1 MRATVAHALACSLFL
16 ASSALAQIR
25 VVALPSKSPLVDF
38 RIVFLTGAAYD
49 PPEKPGL
56 ASLTASQIT
65 GGGTRE
71 LTYKQFVDTM
81 FPMAATVSSQVD
93 KEMITFYGSTD
104 IHNLEKYYA
113 LLRGILLTPGWREAD
128 LRRVKDRQINFL
140 RVSLRESNEEELA
153 KEVLYQTIYA
163 GRPYGH
169 QNTGTVSAL
178 QAMTMGDVRRFY
190 ESQFTQTNVVIGIGG
205 GYPEGFPDRM
215 KKDFEALPALP
226 KGAPTPRSIPQPR
239 SAGSPQALLIEKQTR
254 SVAISLGTPLD
265 VKRGDPDFLPLLV
278 AQSYLGQHR
287 VSGGRLFDRM
297 RDLRGLNYGD
307 YAYIEY
313 FPRGM
318 FRFEPEPNLAR
329 QQQIFQIWIRPVP
342 PEAAHFA
349 LRLALFELD
358 KMIRDGLTPEAFER
372 TRSFLVKNVNLL
384 IKTKQAEL
392 GYAIDSLFYGIPDYN
407 SYVRNGLAKL
417 TVKEVNDAIGRRLR
431 TDDIRIVAVAQ
442 NCEELKRRLAGN
454 LFSPMKYNS
463 DKPEAVLAEDEIVER
478 WRIALKPES
487 IQIVPVAS
495 LFE

>member
-1 MRATVAHALACSLFL
+1 MKTVVEHALACSLLFSC
-16 ASSALAQIR
+16 AAWAQIR

-49 PPEKPGL
+49 PPDKPGL
-56 ASLTASQIT
+56 ANLTAAQIA

-71 LTYKQFVDTM
+71 LTYKQVVDKM
-81 FPMAATVSSQVD
+81 FPMAASLSSQVD

-104 IHNLEKYYA
+104 VHNLDNYYA
-113 LLRGILLTPGWREAD
+113 LLRGILLSPGWREAD
-128 LRRVKDRQINFL
+128 LRRIKDRQINFL

-153 KEVLYQTIYA
+153 KEVLYQTIYE

-169 QNTGTVSAL
+169 QTTGTVSAL
-178 QAMTMGDVRRFY
+178 QAMTMGDLQRFY
-190 ESQFTQTNVVIGIGG
+190 ESQFTRTNLVIGIGG
-205 GYPEGFPDRM
+205 GYPQGFPDRV
-215 KKDFEALPALP
+215 KKDFEALP
-226 KGAPTPRSIPQPR
+226 KGAPAPRSMPPPKSPGIPQ
-239 SAGSPQALLIEKQTR
+239 AVLIEKQTR

-265 VKRGDPDFLPLLV
+265 VKRGDPDFPALLV

-297 RDLRGLNYGD
+297 RELRGLNYGD

-318 FRFEPEPNLAR
+318 FRLEPEPNLAR
-329 QQQIFQIWIRPVP
+329 EQQIFQIWIRPVP

-358 KMIRDGLTPEAFER
+358 KLISDGLTPEAFER

-392 GYAIDSLFYGIPDYN
+392 GYAIDSLYYSIPDYN
-407 SYVRNGLAKL
+407 SYVRNGLEKL

-431 TDDIRIVAVAQ
+431 TDEIRIVAVAQ

-454 LFSPMKYNS
+454 LFAAMKYNS
-463 DKPEAVLAEDEIVER
+463 DKPEDVLEEDKVVGR

-487 IQIVPVAS
+487 IQIVPVNS